1 METTALA
8 SFNLGEAWKIWFCD
22 KNFKDLSTLDQ
33 SLIYTQYLETM
44 LSKVA
49 ATGKYQDNNIDH
61 SQWSNCFEELYNSR
75 SFFMYKAT
83 EVNRSRKQEYH

>member
-1 METTALA
+1 
-8 SFNLGEAWKIWFCD
+8 
-22 KNFKDLSTLDQ
+22 
-33 SLIYTQYLETM
+33 M

-61 SQWSNCFEELYNSR
+61 SQWSHCFEELNNQDHFS
-75 SFFMYKAT
+75 T